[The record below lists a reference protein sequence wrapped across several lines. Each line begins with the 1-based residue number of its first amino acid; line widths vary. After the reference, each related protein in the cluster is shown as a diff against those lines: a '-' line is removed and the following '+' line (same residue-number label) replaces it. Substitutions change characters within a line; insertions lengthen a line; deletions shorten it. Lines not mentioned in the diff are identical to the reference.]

1 MFLVQVI
8 LWGNPLLT
16 FVFSLFS
23 IRWKSHHV
31 VSWNNESMVD
41 FRSVIA
47 TDFMKYLWREV
58 QFLFLARLQLSTRQL
73 QWFCFSCHL
82 FFDYS
87 GSWYGKLRQ
96 ETEMDTCAARFN
108 PSMLWHFDKASKR
121 RSHKWRRLLLSE
133 ANCTPSSVTTKEIV
147 TCRCTFS
154 FTFPIHQSQSNFQ
167 TDYERLQTR
176 LGCSTFIFATS
187 FQDRVLFRLTCTTAN
202 RDTKVKTQE
211 TLRTKKKPRI
221 ISSAKGSL
229 LYCPLEIC
237 SVPCR

>member
-1 MFLVQVI
+1 
-8 LWGNPLLT
+8 
-16 FVFSLFS
+16 
-23 IRWKSHHV
+23 
-31 VSWNNESMVD
+31 MVD

-47 TDFMKYLWREV
+47 TDFMGYLWREV

-82 FFDYS
+82 FDFFDYS

-147 TCRCTFS
+147 TCCCTFS

-187 FQDRVLFRLTCTTAN
+187 FQDRVLFR
-202 RDTKVKTQE
+202 
-211 TLRTKKKPRI
+211 KKPRI
-221 ISSAKGSL
+221 IFSAKGSL

>member
-1 MFLVQVI
+1 MAKA
-8 LWGNPLLT
+8 
-16 FVFSLFS
+16 FV
-23 IRWKSHHV
+23 
-31 VSWNNESMVD
+31 
-41 FRSVIA
+41 
-47 TDFMKYLWREV
+47 
-58 QFLFLARLQLSTRQL
+58 
-73 QWFCFSCHL
+73 
-82 FFDYS
+82 
-87 GSWYGKLRQ
+87 
-96 ETEMDTCAARFN
+96 
-108 PSMLWHFDKASKR
+108 
-121 RSHKWRRLLLSE
+121 SE

-154 FTFPIHQSQSNFQ
+154 FTFPIRQSQSNFQ

-187 FQDRVLFRLTCTTAN
+187 FQDRVLFRLTCTTSN

-221 ISSAKGSL
+221 ISSVKGSL

>member
-1 MFLVQVI
+1 METNTILILGKVNGCQV
-8 LWGNPLLT
+8 
-16 FVFSLFS
+16 
-23 IRWKSHHV
+23 
-31 VSWNNESMVD
+31 
-41 FRSVIA
+41 VI
-47 TDFMKYLWREV
+47 TRH
-58 QFLFLARLQLSTRQL
+58 LFLN
-73 QWFCFSCHL
+73 
-82 FFDYS
+82 YS

-221 ISSAKGSL
+221 ISSVKGSL

>member
-1 MFLVQVI
+1 MQLDLIQACYDI
-8 LWGNPLLT
+8 L
-16 FVFSLFS
+16 
-23 IRWKSHHV
+23 IR
-31 VSWNNESMVD
+31 
-41 FRSVIA
+41 
-47 TDFMKYLWREV
+47 
-58 QFLFLARLQLSTRQL
+58 RQKDDHINGEG
-73 QWFCFSCHL
+73 FCFL
-82 FFDYS
+82 
-87 GSWYGKLRQ
+87 KQ
-96 ETEMDTCAARFN
+96 
-108 PSMLWHFDKASKR
+108 
-121 RSHKWRRLLLSE
+121 
-133 ANCTPSSVTTKEIV
+133 NCTPSSVTTKEIV
-147 TCRCTFS
+147 TCRRTFS

-176 LGCSTFIFATS
+176 LGRSTFIFATS

>member
-47 TDFMKYLWREV
+47 TDFMGYLWREV

-147 TCRCTFS
+147 TCCCTFS

-187 FQDRVLFRLTCTTAN
+187 FQDRVLFRLTCTTSTVIQKSRHKRHCERKRN
-202 RDTKVKTQE
+202 HGSFPVSKV
-211 TLRTKKKPRI
+211 
-221 ISSAKGSL
+221 
-229 LYCPLEIC
+229 LYCTAL
-237 SVPCR
+237 